1 MTTDKLRQKVLPT
14 IVLRGI
20 VPFPNTTTG
29 FDIGRPASLNALKN
43 ALDSDRFVFLIT
55 QTDMSEDYPP
65 LENLAR
71 VGCVAYVSQMLKMP
85 DGTVKVVVEAKYRAA
100 FSGKNLSG
108 REDMLTLDTY
118 ECEAEKG
125 FGDALYSEALLR
137 RLKEEFG
144 LYCEYI
150 PKMAPDIVK
159 TVLEAKAEELGSI
172 TDYIAHNI
180 RCPYNEKIDI
190 LNELSSENRAVL
202 LISLLEKE
210 RGILELDRELGEKV
224 REQIDDNNREY
235 FLKEQMKAINA
246 ELYGD
251 DSPEDEFSDYS
262 EKIKSL
268 CADSSVKEKLTK
280 ELNKLFKLPQGSHD
294 GGVIRGYLD
303 TCIELPWNAY
313 TNDKI
318 DIATA
323 RKILDRD
330 FYGMEKVKS
339 RILEMLSVYLLAP
352 EIKGQIICLVGPP
365 GVGKTSIG
373 KTIAE
378 CMGRRFSRVSL
389 GGVRDEA
396 EIRGHRRT
404 YVAAMPGKIINAVKQ
419 AGCGNPLILLD
430 EIDKLGSDYKGD
442 PASAMLEVLDPE
454 QNANFT
460 DHYIDMPYDLSR
472 VLFIT
477 TANTVDTIPA
487 PLLDRMEVI
496 ELSSYTREEK
506 FAIAKRH
513 LVSKQMQ
520 RHGLSRDNFRIT
532 DAAIYSLTDYYT
544 REAGVRKLEREIA
557 AVCRKSAKM
566 LVEKQAE
573 KIVVNPKMIEGMLG
587 KRRYTPEEIL
597 KQDEIGVV
605 NGLAWT
611 AVGGEIMQLEVA
623 VCAGTGKLVLT
634 GSLGEVMQ
642 ESAKAAVTFV
652 RCHAEEFGI
661 SSDFYSKKDIHIHA
675 TEAAVPKDGPSAGVT
690 ITTALV
696 SALTGL
702 PVRRDIAMTGEVTI
716 RGRVLKIGGLKEKSM
731 AAYRGGVKTVFIP
744 EENKPDLDEIDAAC
758 RENIEFIPVS
768 TVNDIIKSAIIGI
781 KTEKTVKKVSA
792 EKVAVNQQN
801 TVRQ

>member
-1 MTTDKLRQKVLPT
+1 MSEIKARRILPT

-20 VPFPNTTTG
+20 VPFPDTTTG
-29 FDIGRPASLNALKN
+29 FDIGRTASLNALKN
-43 ALDSDRFVFLIT
+43 ALDADRYVFLIT

-65 LENLAR
+65 LDALSP

-85 DGTVKVVVEAKYRAA
+85 DGTVKVVVESKYRAK
-100 FSGKNLSG
+100 FLGENLSG
-108 REDMLTLDTY
+108 VKDLLVLDTL
-118 ECEAEKG
+118 ECEEEKG
-125 FGDALYSEALLR
+125 LGDVLYREALLR

-144 LYCEYI
+144 LYSEYI

-159 TVLEAKAEELGSI
+159 TIAEARVEELSYI
-172 TDYIAHNI
+172 TDYMAYNI
-180 RCPYNEKIDI
+180 RCPYTEKIDI
-190 LNELSSENRAVL
+190 LNELSPENRAVL
-202 LISLLEKE
+202 LIALLEKE
-210 RGILELDRELGEKV
+210 RSLLELDRELGEKV
-224 REQIDDNNREY
+224 REQMDDNNREY
-235 FLKEQMKAINA
+235 FLREQMKAINA

-251 DSPEDEFSDYS
+251 DSPEDEFGEYA

-268 CADSSVKEKLTK
+268 CADNSVKEKLNK

-303 TCIELPWNAY
+303 TCIELPWNSF

-323 RKILDRD
+323 KKILDRD

-378 CMGRRFSRVSL
+378 CMGRRFARVSL

-419 AGCGNPLILLD
+419 AGCSNPLILLD

-454 QNANFT
+454 QNATFT
-460 DHYIDMPYDLSR
+460 DHYLDMPYDLSK

-477 TANTVDTIPA
+477 TANSVDTIPA

-506 FAIAKRH
+506 FAIAKKH
-513 LVSKQMQ
+513 LVSKQMA
-520 RHGLSRDNFRIT
+520 RHGLGKDNFRIT
-532 DAAIYSLTDYYT
+532 DGAIYSLIDYYT

-557 AVCRKSAKM
+557 SLCRKSAKM
-566 LVEKQAE
+566 LVEKQSE
-573 KIVVNPKMIEGMLG
+573 KVVVSAKLTEEMLG
-587 KRRYTPEEIL
+587 KHRYTPEEIL
-597 KQDEIGVV
+597 KKDEIGVV

-623 VCAGTGKLVLT
+623 VCEGTGKLVLT

-652 RCHAEEFGI
+652 RCHASEFGI

-716 RGRVLKIGGLKEKSM
+716 RGRVLRIGGLKEKSM

-744 EENKPDLDEIDAAC
+744 EDNTPDIEEIDAAC
-758 RENIEFIPVS
+758 RENIEFIPVN
-768 TVNDIIKSAIIGI
+768 TVKEIVKSAIIGLKAQKSPKI
-781 KTEKTVKKVSA
+781 SGDK
-792 EKVAVNQQN
+792 AVLPQN
-801 TVRQ
+801 AVRQ